1 MSGRI
6 PEQYLDLFER
16 RTFADLAT
24 VMADG
29 SPQVSPVWLDY
40 DGTHILINS
49 AKGRVKDRNM
59 RRDGRVAL
67 SLLDPDNP
75 YRRLQ
80 IRGRVVEITEEG
92 ADELIDKLAL
102 KYLDLDKY
110 PYRNP
115 TEVRVIYKI
124 EPTHVSGMG

>member
-1 MSGRI
+1 MAVAI

-16 RTFADLAT
+16 RAFADLAT
-24 VMADG
+24 IMADG
-29 SPQVSPVWLDY
+29 SPQVSPVWLDF
-40 DGTHILINS
+40 DGTHILVNS
-49 AKGRVKDRNM
+49 AKGRVKDRNI

-102 KYLDLDKY
+102 KYLDLEKY
-110 PYRNP
+110 PYRNAA
-115 TEVRVIYKI
+115 EVRVIYKI
-124 EPTHVSGMG
+124 EPLHVSAAG